1 MELSKI
7 IYIFAHRVLIAT
19 VFFLLLLMVGRVSS
33 SGFNSPPNSKQ
44 KPLEDENNEL
54 KQGNMEK
61 TKFEEMMD
69 RLPSNVKDSDVLRL
83 ESKKIL
89 AALLELLLH
98 SEAKNSGI
106 IYVGN
111 GMLRRLSGVGSS
123 NLLSGIQQLE
133 DYELVTRIKGSVRK
147 VQTEKGQASEYRINF
162 KKLKEPIVEK
172 TFDDLFSQFCE
183 EVQSLEKPI
192 STTITTT
199 ITTSTTTSNTNTT
212 STTNSTS
219 IESTNTTSNETTF
232 QEYKDKVEAM
242 IEERCNG
249 GKYEDILR
257 EEKTINQTLESWGSS
272 LDTNTLGRLRRFT
285 TFKLGRKKKL
295 AIASM

>member
-1 MELSKI
+1 
-7 IYIFAHRVLIAT
+7 
-19 VFFLLLLMVGRVSS
+19 
-33 SGFNSPPNSKQ
+33 
-44 KPLEDENNEL
+44 
-54 KQGNMEK
+54 MEK

-69 RLPSNVKDSDVLRL
+69 RLPSNIKDSDVLRL
-83 ESKKIL
+83 ESKKIM

-133 DYELVTRIKGSVRK
+133 DYELVTRVKGSVRK
-147 VQTEKGQASEYRINF
+147 VQTEKGQASEYKINF

-172 TFDDLFSQFCE
+172 SFDDLFSQFVQE
-183 EVQSLEKPI
+183 SQSLEKPI

-199 ITTSTTTSNTNTT
+199 ITTSNTTTT

-219 IESTNTTSNETTF
+219 IESTNTSSNTTSNETTF

-242 IEERCNG
+242 IEERCND

-257 EEKTINQTLESWGSS
+257 EEKAINQTLESWGSS

-285 TFKLGRKKKL
+285 TFKLDRKKKL

>member
-1 MELSKI
+1 
-7 IYIFAHRVLIAT
+7 
-19 VFFLLLLMVGRVSS
+19 
-33 SGFNSPPNSKQ
+33 
-44 KPLEDENNEL
+44 
-54 KQGNMEK
+54 MEK
-61 TKFEEMMD
+61 TKFEEMFD
-69 RLPSNVKDSDVLRL
+69 RLPSNVKDSEVLRI

-111 GMLRRLSGVGSS
+111 GKLRRLSGVGSD

-172 TFDDLFSQFCE
+172 SFDDLFSEFLEDE
-183 EVQSLEKPI
+183 ESLEKPI

-199 ITTSTTTSNTNTT
+199 TTITTSNTTTTSNTITT
-212 STTNSTS
+212 S
-219 IESTNTTSNETTF
+219 NTTSNSTATETS
-232 QEYKDKVEAM
+232 
-242 IEERCNG
+242 NG
-249 GKYEDILR
+249 ITCINPL
-257 EEKTINQTLESWGSS
+257 EEKDNLIDKSTNSSNIVTDYVNKQLEGKTTYCELVKQFVPIHKWIFSKWSNDNAERLVTIANKLINEKLKEVETVKT
-272 LDTNTLGRLRRFT
+272 DTVHVN
-285 TFKLGRKKKL
+285 
-295 AIASM
+295 

>member
-1 MELSKI
+1 
-7 IYIFAHRVLIAT
+7 
-19 VFFLLLLMVGRVSS
+19 
-33 SGFNSPPNSKQ
+33 
-44 KPLEDENNEL
+44 
-54 KQGNMEK
+54 MEK

-69 RLPSNVKDSDVLRL
+69 RLPSNIKDSDVLRL
-83 ESKKIL
+83 ESKKIM

-133 DYELVTRIKGSVRK
+133 DYELVTRVKGSVRK
-147 VQTEKGQASEYRINF
+147 VQTEKGQASEYKINF

-172 TFDDLFSQFCE
+172 TFDDLFSHFVQE
-183 EVQSLEKPI
+183 SQSLEKPI

-199 ITTSTTTSNTNTT
+199 ITTSNTTTT

-219 IESTNTTSNETTF
+219 IESTNTSSNTSSNTTSNETTF

-257 EEKTINQTLESWGSS
+257 EEKAINQTLESWGSS

-285 TFKLGRKKKL
+285 TFKLDRKKKL
-295 AIASM
+295 AIASMCNL

>member
-1 MELSKI
+1 
-7 IYIFAHRVLIAT
+7 
-19 VFFLLLLMVGRVSS
+19 
-33 SGFNSPPNSKQ
+33 
-44 KPLEDENNEL
+44 
-54 KQGNMEK
+54 MEK

-111 GMLRRLSGVGSS
+111 SMLRKLSGVGSN

-183 EVQSLEKPI
+183 EAQSLEKPI

-199 ITTSTTTSNTNTT
+199 ITTSTTTANTTTNTT
-212 STTNSTS
+212 STKTST
-219 IESTNTTSNETTF
+219 IIPTKTENTFNIKDFMQMVDESLVGESEDELLSRRIDLSTELSRKRTEIGENT
-232 QEYKDKVEAM
+232 YK
-242 IEERCNG
+242 RCNNYLNR
-249 GKYEDILR
+249 KYE
-257 EEKTINQTLESWGSS
+257 E
-272 LDTNTLGRLRRFT
+272 
-285 TFKLGRKKKL
+285 

>member
-1 MELSKI
+1 
-7 IYIFAHRVLIAT
+7 
-19 VFFLLLLMVGRVSS
+19 
-33 SGFNSPPNSKQ
+33 
-44 KPLEDENNEL
+44 
-54 KQGNMEK
+54 MEK

-98 SEAKNSGI
+98 SEAKKSGI

-111 GMLRRLSGVGSS
+111 SMLRKLSGVGSN

-147 VQTEKGQASEYRINF
+147 IQTEKGQASEYRINF

-183 EVQSLEKPI
+183 ESQSLEKPI

-199 ITTSTTTSNTNTT
+199 ITTSNTT
-212 STTNSTS
+212 STKTSTIIPTKTENTFNIKDFMQMVDKS
-219 IESTNTTSNETTF
+219 LVGESEDELLSRRIDLSTELSRKRTEIGENT
-232 QEYKDKVEAM
+232 YK
-242 IEERCNG
+242 RCNNYLNR
-249 GKYEDILR
+249 KYE
-257 EEKTINQTLESWGSS
+257 E
-272 LDTNTLGRLRRFT
+272 
-285 TFKLGRKKKL
+285 

>member
-1 MELSKI
+1 
-7 IYIFAHRVLIAT
+7 
-19 VFFLLLLMVGRVSS
+19 MVGRVSS

-133 DYELVTRIKGSVRK
+133 DYELITRVKGSVRK

-183 EVQSLEKPI
+183 ESQSLEKPI

-199 ITTSTTTSNTNTT
+199 ITTSTTTANTTTTSNTNT
-212 STTNSTS
+212 SSTS
-219 IESTNTTSNETTF
+219 IETSNENTTSNSNYFEEFT
-232 QEYKDKVEAM
+232 EDVNKRLVGENENELLEKRVELSNNLSRKR
-242 IEERCNG
+242 IE
-249 GKYEDILR
+249 I
-257 EEKTINQTLESWGSS
+257 GSS
-272 LDTNTLGRLRRFT
+272 LYQRCTSYLN
-285 TFKLGRKKKL
+285 RKYEE
-295 AIASM
+295 AVASI

>member
-1 MELSKI
+1 
-7 IYIFAHRVLIAT
+7 
-19 VFFLLLLMVGRVSS
+19 
-33 SGFNSPPNSKQ
+33 
-44 KPLEDENNEL
+44 
-54 KQGNMEK
+54 MEK

-133 DYELVTRIKGSVRK
+133 DYELVTRVKGSVRK

-183 EVQSLEKPI
+183 EAQSLEKPI

-212 STTNSTS
+212 TTS
-219 IESTNTTSNETTF
+219 IESTNTTSDETTF
-232 QEYKDKVEAM
+232 KEYKDKVEAM

-257 EEKTINQTLESWGSS
+257 EEKAINQTLESWGNE
-272 LDTNTLGRLRRFT
+272 LDTNALGRLRRFT
-285 TFKLGRKKKL
+285 TFKLDRKKKL

>member
-1 MELSKI
+1 
-7 IYIFAHRVLIAT
+7 
-19 VFFLLLLMVGRVSS
+19 
-33 SGFNSPPNSKQ
+33 
-44 KPLEDENNEL
+44 
-54 KQGNMEK
+54 MEK

-98 SEAKNSGI
+98 SEAKKSGI

-111 GMLRRLSGVGSS
+111 SMLRKLSGVGSN

-147 VQTEKGQASEYRINF
+147 IQTEKGQASEYRINF

-183 EVQSLEKPI
+183 ESQSLEKPI

-199 ITTSTTTSNTNTT
+199 ITTSTTTANTTTNTT
-212 STTNSTS
+212 STKTST
-219 IESTNTTSNETTF
+219 IIPTKTENTFNIKDFMQMVDESLVGESEDELLSRRIDLSTELSKKRTEIGENT
-232 QEYKDKVEAM
+232 YK
-242 IEERCNG
+242 RCNNYLNR
-249 GKYEDILR
+249 KYE
-257 EEKTINQTLESWGSS
+257 E
-272 LDTNTLGRLRRFT
+272 
-285 TFKLGRKKKL
+285 

>member
-1 MELSKI
+1 
-7 IYIFAHRVLIAT
+7 
-19 VFFLLLLMVGRVSS
+19 
-33 SGFNSPPNSKQ
+33 
-44 KPLEDENNEL
+44 
-54 KQGNMEK
+54 MEK

-111 GMLRRLSGVGSS
+111 GMLRRLSGVGSN

-183 EVQSLEKPI
+183 ESQSLEKPI

-199 ITTSTTTSNTNTT
+199 ITTSTTTSNTTT
-212 STTNSTS
+212 TSTS
-219 IESTNTTSNETTF
+219 IETSNENTTSNSNYFEEFT
-232 QEYKDKVEAM
+232 EDVNKRLVGEDEDELLEKRVELSNNLSRKR
-242 IEERCNG
+242 IE
-249 GKYEDILR
+249 I
-257 EEKTINQTLESWGSS
+257 GSS
-272 LDTNTLGRLRRFT
+272 LYQRCTSYLN
-285 TFKLGRKKKL
+285 RKYEE
-295 AIASM
+295 AIASI

>member
-1 MELSKI
+1 
-7 IYIFAHRVLIAT
+7 
-19 VFFLLLLMVGRVSS
+19 
-33 SGFNSPPNSKQ
+33 
-44 KPLEDENNEL
+44 
-54 KQGNMEK
+54 MEK

-98 SEAKNSGI
+98 SEAKKSGI

-111 GMLRRLSGVGSS
+111 SMLRKLSGVGSN

-147 VQTEKGQASEYRINF
+147 IQTEKGQASEYRINF

-183 EVQSLEKPI
+183 ESQSLEKPI

-199 ITTSTTTSNTNTT
+199 ITTSTTTANTTTNTT
-212 STTNSTS
+212 STKTSTIIPTKTENTFNIKDFMQMVDKS
-219 IESTNTTSNETTF
+219 LVGESEDELLSRRIDLSTELSRKRTEIGENT
-232 QEYKDKVEAM
+232 YK
-242 IEERCNG
+242 RCNNYLNR
-249 GKYEDILR
+249 KYE
-257 EEKTINQTLESWGSS
+257 E
-272 LDTNTLGRLRRFT
+272 
-285 TFKLGRKKKL
+285 

>member
-1 MELSKI
+1 
-7 IYIFAHRVLIAT
+7 
-19 VFFLLLLMVGRVSS
+19 
-33 SGFNSPPNSKQ
+33 
-44 KPLEDENNEL
+44 
-54 KQGNMEK
+54 MEK

-111 GMLRRLSGVGSS
+111 GMLRRLSGVGSN

-183 EVQSLEKPI
+183 EAKSLEKPI

-199 ITTSTTTSNTNTT
+199 ITTSNTTSNTT
-212 STTNSTS
+212 STTTSNSTS
-219 IESTNTTSNETTF
+219 IETSNENTTSNSNYFEEFT
-232 QEYKDKVEAM
+232 EDVNKRLVGEDENELLEKRVELSNNLSRKR
-242 IEERCNG
+242 IE
-249 GKYEDILR
+249 I
-257 EEKTINQTLESWGSS
+257 GSS
-272 LDTNTLGRLRRFT
+272 LYQRCTSYLN
-285 TFKLGRKKKL
+285 RKYEE
-295 AIASM
+295 AVASI

>member
-1 MELSKI
+1 
-7 IYIFAHRVLIAT
+7 
-19 VFFLLLLMVGRVSS
+19 
-33 SGFNSPPNSKQ
+33 
-44 KPLEDENNEL
+44 
-54 KQGNMEK
+54 MEK

-133 DYELVTRIKGSVRK
+133 DYELITRVKGSVRK

-183 EVQSLEKPI
+183 EAQSLEKPI

-199 ITTSTTTSNTNTT
+199 ITTSTTTTNTT
-212 STTNSTS
+212 SIENTTSNTTTTS

-232 QEYKDKVEAM
+232 KEYKDKVEAM
-242 IEERCNG
+242 IDERCNG

-257 EEKTINQTLESWGSS
+257 EEKAINQALESWGNE

-285 TFKLGRKKKL
+285 TFKLDRKKKL

>member
-1 MELSKI
+1 
-7 IYIFAHRVLIAT
+7 
-19 VFFLLLLMVGRVSS
+19 
-33 SGFNSPPNSKQ
+33 
-44 KPLEDENNEL
+44 
-54 KQGNMEK
+54 MEK
-61 TKFEEMMD
+61 TKFEEMMG
-69 RLPSNVKDSDVLRL
+69 RLPSNIKNSDVLRL
-83 ESKKIL
+83 ESKKIM

-111 GMLRRLSGVGSS
+111 GMLRRLSGVGSN
-123 NLLSGIQQLE
+123 NLLGGIQQLE
-133 DYELVTRIKGSVRK
+133 DYELVTRVKGSVRK

-172 TFDDLFSQFCE
+172 SFDDLFSQFVQE
-183 EVQSLEKPI
+183 AQSLEKPI

-199 ITTSTTTSNTNTT
+199 ITTSNTTTT

-219 IESTNTTSNETTF
+219 IESTNTSSNTTSNETTF

-257 EEKTINQTLESWGSS
+257 EEKAINQTLESWGSS

-285 TFKLGRKKKL
+285 TFKLDRKKKL

>member
-1 MELSKI
+1 
-7 IYIFAHRVLIAT
+7 
-19 VFFLLLLMVGRVSS
+19 
-33 SGFNSPPNSKQ
+33 
-44 KPLEDENNEL
+44 
-54 KQGNMEK
+54 MEK
-61 TKFEEMMD
+61 TKFEEMMG

-183 EVQSLEKPI
+183 EPQSLEKPI

-199 ITTSTTTSNTNTT
+199 ITTSTTTANTT
-212 STTNSTS
+212 STKTSISTS
-219 IESTNTTSNETTF
+219 TTTETTTTNNNYF
-232 QEYKDKVEAM
+232 EEFTEDVDKELVGEDENELLEKRVELSKNLSRKR
-242 IEERCNG
+242 IE
-249 GKYEDILR
+249 I
-257 EEKTINQTLESWGSS
+257 GSS
-272 LDTNTLGRLRRFT
+272 LYQRCTSYLN
-285 TFKLGRKKKL
+285 RKYEE
-295 AIASM
+295 AVASM

>member
-1 MELSKI
+1 
-7 IYIFAHRVLIAT
+7 
-19 VFFLLLLMVGRVSS
+19 
-33 SGFNSPPNSKQ
+33 
-44 KPLEDENNEL
+44 
-54 KQGNMEK
+54 MEK
-61 TKFEEMMD
+61 TKFEEMFD
-69 RLPSNVKDSDVLRL
+69 RLPSNVKDSEVLRI

-111 GMLRRLSGVGSS
+111 GKLRRLSGVGSD

-172 TFDDLFSQFCE
+172 TFDDLFSEFLEDE
-183 EVQSLEKPI
+183 ESLEKPI

-199 ITTSTTTSNTNTT
+199 ITTSTTTSNTTANTITT
-212 STTNSTS
+212 SN
-219 IESTNTTSNETTF
+219 TNTTAKSNTVDVNNMSKFEELERFVDNCFNNKKTYQEMVSQVAPILDWIHERYSDGSNVEQLQNHANELINEKLSTIPSSVNIITTEAV
-232 QEYKDKVEAM
+232 QVEDK
-242 IEERCNG
+242 
-249 GKYEDILR
+249 LP
-257 EEKTINQTLESWGSS
+257 
-272 LDTNTLGRLRRFT
+272 F
-285 TFKLGRKKKL
+285 
-295 AIASM
+295 

>member
-1 MELSKI
+1 
-7 IYIFAHRVLIAT
+7 
-19 VFFLLLLMVGRVSS
+19 
-33 SGFNSPPNSKQ
+33 
-44 KPLEDENNEL
+44 
-54 KQGNMEK
+54 MEK

-133 DYELVTRIKGSVRK
+133 DYELVTRVKGSVRK

-183 EVQSLEKPI
+183 EAQSLEKPI

-212 STTNSTS
+212 TTSIESTTTTSNTNTTTTS
-219 IESTNTTSNETTF
+219 IESTNTTSDETTF
-232 QEYKDKVEAM
+232 KEYKDKVEAM

-257 EEKTINQTLESWGSS
+257 EEKAINQTLESWGNE
-272 LDTNTLGRLRRFT
+272 LDTNALGRLRRFT
-285 TFKLGRKKKL
+285 TFKLDRKKKL

>member
-1 MELSKI
+1 
-7 IYIFAHRVLIAT
+7 
-19 VFFLLLLMVGRVSS
+19 
-33 SGFNSPPNSKQ
+33 
-44 KPLEDENNEL
+44 
-54 KQGNMEK
+54 MEK

-133 DYELVTRIKGSVRK
+133 DYELVARVKGSVRK

-183 EVQSLEKPI
+183 EPQSLEKPI

-199 ITTSTTTSNTNTT
+199 ITTSTTTTNT
-212 STTNSTS
+212 TS
-219 IESTNTTSNETTF
+219 IESTNSTSNTTTTSIESTNEN
-232 QEYKDKVEAM
+232 KVETPKVFSVECYEPKTNVPD
-242 IEERCNG
+242 EE
-249 GKYEDILR
+249 DL
-257 EEKTINQTLESWGSS
+257 GSY
-272 LDTNTLGRLRRFT
+272 LRRV
-285 TFKLGRKKKL
+285 GR
-295 AIASM
+295 M

>member
-1 MELSKI
+1 
-7 IYIFAHRVLIAT
+7 
-19 VFFLLLLMVGRVSS
+19 
-33 SGFNSPPNSKQ
+33 
-44 KPLEDENNEL
+44 
-54 KQGNMEK
+54 MEK

-69 RLPSNVKDSDVLRL
+69 RLPSNVKESDVLRL

-111 GMLRRLSGVGSS
+111 SMLRKLSGVGSS

-133 DYELVTRIKGSVRK
+133 DYELVARIKGSVRK

-183 EVQSLEKPI
+183 EAQSLEKPI

-199 ITTSTTTSNTNTT
+199 ITTSTTIANTTSNTT
-212 STTNSTS
+212 STS
-219 IESTNTTSNETTF
+219 IESTNEN
-232 QEYKDKVEAM
+232 KVETPKVFSVECYEPKAKVPD
-242 IEERCNG
+242 EE
-249 GKYEDILR
+249 D
-257 EEKTINQTLESWGSS
+257 
-272 LDTNTLGRLRRFT
+272 LGDYLRRV
-285 TFKLGRKKKL
+285 GR
-295 AIASM
+295 M

>member
-1 MELSKI
+1 
-7 IYIFAHRVLIAT
+7 
-19 VFFLLLLMVGRVSS
+19 
-33 SGFNSPPNSKQ
+33 
-44 KPLEDENNEL
+44 
-54 KQGNMEK
+54 MEK

-98 SEAKNSGI
+98 SEEKNSGI

-183 EVQSLEKPI
+183 EPQSLEKPI

-199 ITTSTTTSNTNTT
+199 ITTSTTTAITTSTTTANTTSNTNTT
-212 STTNSTS
+212 TTS
-219 IESTNTTSNETTF
+219 IESTNENATSNSNYFEEFT
-232 QEYKDKVEAM
+232 EDVNKRLVGEDEDELLEKRVELSNNLSRKR
-242 IEERCNG
+242 IG
-249 GKYEDILR
+249 I
-257 EEKTINQTLESWGSS
+257 GSS
-272 LDTNTLGRLRRFT
+272 LYQRCTSYLN
-285 TFKLGRKKKL
+285 RKYEE
-295 AIASM
+295 AVASI

>member
-1 MELSKI
+1 
-7 IYIFAHRVLIAT
+7 
-19 VFFLLLLMVGRVSS
+19 
-33 SGFNSPPNSKQ
+33 
-44 KPLEDENNEL
+44 
-54 KQGNMEK
+54 MEK

-133 DYELVTRIKGSVRK
+133 DYELVTRVKGSVRK

-183 EVQSLEKPI
+183 EAQSLEKPI

-199 ITTSTTTSNTNTT
+199 ITTSNTTTT

-219 IESTNTTSNETTF
+219 IESTNTSSNTTSIEMPTTNNNNYFNEFT
-232 QEYKDKVEAM
+232 QIVNRALVGKNEDELIQRKVEISKELESKRMQLGSSM
-242 IEERCNG
+242 INRCRSYLNR
-249 GKYEDILR
+249 KYEQATVLI
-257 EEKTINQTLESWGSS
+257 
-272 LDTNTLGRLRRFT
+272 
-285 TFKLGRKKKL
+285 
-295 AIASM
+295 